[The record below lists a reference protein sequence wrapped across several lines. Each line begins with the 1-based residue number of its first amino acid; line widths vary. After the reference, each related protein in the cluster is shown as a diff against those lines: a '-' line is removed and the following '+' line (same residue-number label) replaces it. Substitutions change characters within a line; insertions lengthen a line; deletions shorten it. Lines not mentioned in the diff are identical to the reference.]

1 MVALI
6 LSRLAFGVKKIG
18 NRRSAQHNRFPQD
31 ILQRA
36 PQHLSFFPAQPGSQ
50 PRWMNFR
57 SPQALVRIDIAHAA
71 QHTLVQ
77 KESLDPRA
85 PSANPVREFFRAY
98 FERIGAESR
107 QLLGKQC
114 FGQVGDAPKTPRVG
128 VAQFTP
134 IIQEHADMRMFF
146 KWLPRRSRRDMAGHP
161 QMHEQRSR
169 RRVSICR
176 RAGVSIHR
184 REPQQHELA
193 VTLDRF
199 DLAPRQVLLQR
210 GRIVDKI
217 RFAQR
222 DGNNPAAEN
231 CLPQS
236 ACYRFDFGKFR
247 HQLTNT
253 SK

>member
-18 NRRSAQHNRFPQD
+18 NRRSAQHNRFLQN

-36 PQHLSFFPAQPGSQ
+36 PQRLSFFPAQPGSQ
-50 PRWMNFR
+50 SRWMNFR

-71 QHTLVQ
+71 QHALVQ

-85 PSANPVREFFRAY
+85 PPANPIREFVSAH
-98 FERIGAESR
+98 FERISAESG
-107 QLLGKQC
+107 QFFGKQF
-114 FGQVGDAPKTPRVG
+114 FGQVGDAPETPRVG

-134 IIQEHADMRMFF
+134 IIQEHADVRVFSQR
-146 KWLPRRSRRDMAGHP
+146 LRRRTRGDLTGHS

-169 RRVSICR
+169 GRIPICR
-176 RAGVSIHR
+176 DVRSHIR
-184 REPQQHELA
+184 RRQPQKHEFA

-199 DLAPRQVLLQR
+199 DLAARQVLFQR
-210 GRIVDKI
+210 VRIVDKI
-217 RFAQR
+217 RFTQR
-222 DGNNPAAEN
+222 DGKNPPTEDR
-231 CLPQS
+231 LPQS
-236 ACYRFDFGKFR
+236 AGHRFDFGKFR
-247 HQLTNT
+247 HQLTNP